1 MTNKKVKKYLV
12 VGGAGFIGSNLV
24 NKLIELEHQ
33 IIVLDNLSTGKKQ
46 NLNPKAKFVKADIRE
61 LKQINPYFKNIDG
74 VFLLAALPR
83 VQYSIDYPIKTN
95 RNNIEGVLNVLIAS
109 QKNKVKRVVYS
120 SSSSIYGDNDNLPLK
135 ENFNPNPLSPY
146 GLQKYVGEE
155 YCKLFSYIHDL
166 ETVSLRYFNVYG
178 PNADDQGAYALV
190 ISKFMKQSKQNRPL
204 TITGDGNQTRD
215 FTHVY
220 DVAKANIL
228 AMNSKKIG
236 KGEAIN
242 IGGGSNYS
250 VNELAK
256 IIGGKIEHIAP
267 RIEPHDTLAD
277 ISLAKKLLGWQPT
290 IKLEQGIKKLIGA

>member
-1 MTNKKVKKYLV
+1 MTNKEVKKYLV

-228 AMNSKKIG
+228 AMNSKKVG

-277 ISLAKKLLGWQPT
+277 ISLAKKLLDWQPT
-290 IKLEQGIKKLIGA
+290 IKLEQGIKELIGA